1 MNGRVIRCGGKT
13 FEFRLDPIEK
23 ELLECGGLMAVYERF
38 GKDLFRELQ
47 DKAAR
52 GSVLLEKNRIE
63 LPDTSDRGKKLEW

>member
-1 MNGRVIRCGGKT
+1 
-13 FEFRLDPIEK
+13 
-23 ELLECGGLMAVYERF
+23 MAVYERF